1 MRFASSTYPPHTL
14 IVVDVGLQFSIDK
27 CNEIFVLFAQVH
39 GWYSGVKV
47 VVHKHECSE
56 KKSSLYSHSVKEND
70 SIHDIEIVF
79 RSIRVLACTSAQNQG
94 AIMDFCEI
102 CPTIQLFSHKPLF
115 KKITK
120 KNCPRNRKEKVA
132 VCFPDVRGKNLTNA
146 SLT

>member
-1 MRFASSTYPPHTL
+1 MKFLSSSPKSMVGIVASKLLYTNMSAL
-14 IVVDVGLQFSIDK
+14 K
-27 CNEIFVLFAQVH
+27 
-39 GWYSGVKV
+39 
-47 VVHKHECSE
+47 